1 MDEPLKFLVD
11 DTLRGLT
18 KKLRMLGYDAIERG
32 GASWWTAMAL
42 AKKEQRIILTLID
55 DLRVSPEVTIWVIKS
70 ENTNQQVQEVITNIP
85 KDCKI
90 PEPLSRCLVCNVLV
104 TEMPVEEAR
113 KLVPPL
119 VAEKQSSFYHCPRC
133 HRIYWQGSHY
143 HKMIAWMKKWIE

>member
-18 KKLRMLGYDAIERG
+18 KKLRMLGYDAVERG
-32 GASWWTAMAL
+32 GASWWVTMAL

-55 DLRVSPEVTIWVIKS
+55 TLRASPEVTIWVLKS
-70 ENTNQQVQEVITNIP
+70 PDTNHQVQEMLTKIPQNIP
-85 KDCKI
+85 S

-104 TEMPVEEAR
+104 TEMPTEEAH

-119 VAEKQSSFYHCPRC
+119 VASHQSSFFHCPNC

-143 HKMIAWMKKWIE
+143 HKMIDWMHKWIE